1 MSKISFLA
9 LGGLNEYGNN
19 LYILEIDSKIFV
31 LDSGYM
37 IPDNQELG
45 TKYLIPKIDY
55 LKINKDKIKGFFIS
69 HGHVEQFGALLHFYN
84 SEFKNIPV
92 YASKLTGYILEY
104 YFDKFKID
112 KPKIKILNSDS
123 KEKFGD
129 VSVEI
134 LPLSSSIHDN
144 FGFIF
149 KTKEGNIIYMTD
161 FVYDYLNDSK
171 GMNLEKLNNL
181 GKEKNLLV
189 IADSFNSLNT
199 GLTSPNNSI
208 KKMLNN
214 VDWDKIKRLV
224 VGLYND
230 NLNNVIEILEYAK
243 KVKKE
248 VYIHGQSTLS
258 ILKFLK
264 KNKYI
269 DRDIVYP
276 TELNDE
282 RNSKDDSIVILSH
295 SIDRLFQSVDDA
307 VTESN
312 DSSSLRKTD
321 LLLIPETIFSGTEK
335 VVAKII
341 DNITKAGIMQYASSS
356 ERNSDIKKKL
366 MSSPSQE
373 DLRLYLNVLKPLNII
388 PVKGDYKR
396 FLAFEKLANDNLNF
410 KTNFNILV
418 NGQKTELKNEKF
430 VKETKLIKELGMVK
444 VSALGNNNLVGDVI
458 IDRTKLASDGC
469 IVFGVAY
476 NDKTKKIVSKV
487 DLQLRGVVYIRKS
500 KELID
505 MLMNEFIREL
515 NSALETNTVG
525 KFKTIIAGK
534 LIKIVKTNTKKS
546 PIIEI
551 NIVKV

>member
-1 MSKISFLA
+1 MSKVSFLA

-37 IPDNQELG
+37 IPDNQDLG
-45 TKYLIPKIDY
+45 AKYLIPKIDY

-84 SEFKNIPV
+84 SEFKNIPI
-92 YASKLTGYILEY
+92 YTSKLSAYVIEY

-112 KPKIKILNSDS
+112 KPKIKILNSIS

-129 VSVEI
+129 ISVEI

-144 FGFIF
+144 FGFVF
-149 KTKEGNIIYMTD
+149 KIKEGNIIYMTD

-171 GMNLEKLNNL
+171 GMNLEKLNSL
-181 GKEKNLLV
+181 SKEKNLLV
-189 IADSFNSLNT
+189 ISDSFNSLSS

-208 KKMLNN
+208 KNILNN
-214 VDWDKIKRLV
+214 VDWNKIKRLV

-230 NLNNVIEILEYAK
+230 NLNNIIEVLEYAK
-243 KVKKE
+243 SVKKE
-248 VYIHGQSTLS
+248 VYIQGKSTLS
-258 ILKFLK
+258 ILEFLK
-264 KNKYI
+264 KNNYI
-269 DRDIVYP
+269 ERDINYP
-276 TELNDE
+276 SELNDK
-282 RNSKDDSIVILSH
+282 NNLKDDSIVILSH
-295 SIDRLFQSVDDA
+295 SIDRLFQSIDDA

-312 DSSSLRKTD
+312 DNASLRKTD
-321 LLLIPETIFSGTEK
+321 LLIIPETVFSGTEK
-335 VVAKII
+335 IVANVI
-341 DNITKAGIMQYASSS
+341 DNITKAEIMQYASSS

-373 DLRLYLNVLKPLNII
+373 DLKLYLNALKPLNII

-396 FLAFEKLANDNLNF
+396 FLAFEKVANNLNF

-418 NGQKTELKNEKF
+418 NGQKAELKNEKF
-430 VKETKLIKELGMVK
+430 VKEAKLIKELGTEK

-476 NDKTKKIVSKV
+476 NDKTKKIASKV

-500 KELID
+500 QELID

-525 KFKTIIAGK
+525 KFKTMITGK

-551 NIVKV
+551 NVVKI